1 MKQLNLTGHE
11 VGGMTIQTRIIS
23 NDFKTQPFDYTF
35 LIVHTQDFFLK
46 TNFKLF
52 FLIILLVW

>member
-11 VGGMTIQTRIIS
+11 VGGMTIQNRIIS
-23 NDFKTQPFDYTF
+23 NDFKTQLFDYTF
-35 LIVHTQDFFLK
+35 QIVHTQGFFLK
-46 TNFKLF
+46 TNFRLF